1 LTCFTKKLRN
11 SWFLLQKVLTWAKNV
26 VTIAG
31 FASKKAELSTQT
43 KALRVVRGVDD
54 GSKTDLGISGF
65 QAAGHWPTALILRD
79 AQGASWEILK

>member
-1 LTCFTKKLRN
+1 VENGQKPQISRFLT
-11 SWFLLQKVLTWAKNV
+11 QKVLTPSKNV

-54 GSKTDLGISGF
+54 GSKTDLGAVDMQSVCLEASASCG
-65 QAAGHWPTALILRD
+65 

>member
-1 LTCFTKKLRN
+1 MGQNWKIH
-11 SWFLLQKVLTWAKNV
+11 SFLAAKVLTRPKNV

-54 GSKTDLGISGF
+54 GSKTDLGAVGKQSVF
-65 QAAGHWPTALILRD
+65 QDASASCG

>member
-1 LTCFTKKLRN
+1 MENGQKPQISRFLT
-11 SWFLLQKVLTWAKNV
+11 QKVLTLSKNV

-54 GSKTDLGISGF
+54 GSKTDLGISGV
-65 QAAGHWPTALILRD
+65 QA
-79 AQGASWEILK
+79 

>member
-1 LTCFTKKLRN
+1 LRN
-11 SWFLLQKVLTWAKNV
+11 SGFLLLKVLTQPKYA

-54 GSKTDLGISGF
+54 GSKTDLGV
-65 QAAGHWPTALILRD
+65 AG
-79 AQGASWEILK
+79 S

>member
-1 LTCFTKKLRN
+1 
-11 SWFLLQKVLTWAKNV
+11 VLTQPKNV

-54 GSKTDLGISGF
+54 GSKTDLGTSSE
-65 QAAGHWPTALILRD
+65 HALIFKVLIAGG

>member
-1 LTCFTKKLRN
+1 MGQNWKIH
-11 SWFLLQKVLTWAKNV
+11 SFLAAKVLTRPKNV

-54 GSKTDLGISGF
+54 GSKTDLGMSGF
-65 QAAGHWPTALILRD
+65 
-79 AQGASWEILK
+79 

>member
-1 LTCFTKKLRN
+1 
-11 SWFLLQKVLTWAKNV
+11 LLQKVLTRPKNA

-31 FASKKAELSTQT
+31 FAFKKVKLSTQT

-54 GSKTDLGISGF
+54 GSKTDLGAVHEQRLLGVN
-65 QAAGHWPTALILRD
+65 ANGG